1 MRRGKHKNRSTY
13 SFVFSSKSTSRS
25 AMYVSS
31 AEILGVPHTRS
42 CSIGGTVSE
51 KSTQLVMLTNV
62 LLLITQIMY
71 FLLLLKISVDIVRIL
86 NTTLDCL
93 VFK

>member
-1 MRRGKHKNRSTY
+1 
-13 SFVFSSKSTSRS
+13 
-25 AMYVSS
+25 MYVSS

-62 LLLITQIMY
+62 LLLITQISNY
-71 FLLLLKISVDIVRIL
+71 VFLVAPENISRYIK
-86 NTTLDCL
+86 NS
-93 VFK
+93 